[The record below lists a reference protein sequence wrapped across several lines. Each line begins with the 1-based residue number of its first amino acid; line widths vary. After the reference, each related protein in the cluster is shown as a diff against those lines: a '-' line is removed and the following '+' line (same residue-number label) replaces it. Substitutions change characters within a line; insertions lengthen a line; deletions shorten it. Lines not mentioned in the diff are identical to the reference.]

1 MRKLLYLMLVMM
13 VAACSSID
21 CPVDNVVETRYTI
34 MDNEGDKL
42 TLSDSITVWSTRANG
57 KDTILLNRGID
68 IDHFALQIS
77 NSHPE
82 DILFFSF
89 DKTTVEGNDTT
100 RFHRQDTVWV
110 KKDDYP
116 SFESV
121 DCSAVFFHTL
131 TGVRHT
137 HNYID
142 SIVINNPSVTYD
154 PYTVHFYFYPKTD
167 F

>member
-1 MRKLLYLMLVMM
+1 MRKLLYLMLVMLM
-13 VAACSSID
+13 AACSSID
-21 CPVDNVVETRYTI
+21 CPVDNVVESRYAI
-34 MDNEGDKL
+34 MDSEGDKL

-57 KDTILLNRGID
+57 EDTI
-68 IDHFALQIS
+68 Q
-77 NSHPE
+77 
-82 DILFFSF
+82 DILYFSF
-89 DKTTVEGNDTT
+89 DNTTVEDDVTT

-131 TGVRHT
+131 TGVRYT
-137 HNYID
+137 RNYID
-142 SIVINNPSVTYD
+142 SIVIKNPSVTYD
-154 PYTVHFYFYPKTD
+154 PNTVHFYFYPKTD

>member
-13 VAACSSID
+13 MAACSSID

-34 MDNEGDKL
+34 MDKEGDKL
-42 TLSDSITVWSTRANG
+42 KLSDSITVWSTRANG

-89 DKTTVEGNDTT
+89 DKTTVAGNDTT

-131 TGVRHT
+131 TGVQYT

-142 SIVINNPSVTYD
+142 SIVIKNPSVTYD